1 MSLSFFL
8 VLFTYLAVAAACV
21 RANNVLSAGLIS
33 TFSLGI
39 ILFSGIVAWNYGR
52 RKPFWIG
59 FFVFFTA
66 LHLLYFLHARQ
77 FYLWHSLSS
86 ALGDV
91 IDDTLASRPIDFET
105 PHRSNSYSMHVAN
118 CFVTTAFGILGG
130 LITTKALRNDIDDTP
145 RRR

>member
-52 RKPFWIG
+52 RRPFWIG

-66 LHLLYFLHARQ
+66 LHVLYFLHARQ

-105 PHRSNSYSMHVAN
+105 PHRPSSYYMHVAN
-118 CFVTTAFGILGG
+118 CFVTTAFGVIGG
-130 LITTKALRNDIDDTP
+130 LLTTRALRQEMDGAS
-145 RRR
+145 RGR

>member
-52 RKPFWIG
+52 QRPFWIG
-59 FFVFFTA
+59 FFVFFSA
-66 LHLLYFLHARQ
+66 LHLLYFWQARD
-77 FYLWHSLSS
+77 FYFYHSLAS
-86 ALGDV
+86 ALGGV
-91 IDDTLASRPIDFET
+91 IDAILASRPIDFDT
-105 PHRSNSYSMHVAN
+105 AFRAHNYYTHVAN
-118 CFVTTAFGILGG
+118 CFVTTLFGVIGG
-130 LITTKALRNDIDDTP
+130 LLTTKALRQDIADGS
-145 RRR
+145 RSR